1 MCSDAVCIC
10 LSMCVCVWLKYCFF
24 FIMVF
29 YRMVL
34 KSALSRMQVHQPTQR
49 NQSPEGYLHTVR
61 VCVCVRSRAHVRVCV
76 IALNKLRGHP
86 VQLKA

>member
-1 MCSDAVCIC
+1 MCSDAVRIY
-10 LSMCVCVWLKYCFF
+10 LSMCVCVCACVWLKYCFF

-49 NQSPEGYLHTVR
+49 NQSPEGYLHTV
-61 VCVCVRSRAHVRVCV
+61 CVCVRAHVRVCV